1 MPLIQVIGA
10 WTMRTYSG
18 TVVNGELKLDEP
30 VGLSDHSRVQVTVVA
45 AVEAQRQWIEALDAL
60 KELKEK
66 RPISSG
72 GLRFSR
78 EELYD
83 RH

>member
-1 MPLIQVIGA
+1 MK
-10 WTMRTYSG
+10 TYSA
-18 TVVNGELKLDEP
+18 TVVNGQLQLDEP
-30 VGLSDHSRVQVTVVA
+30 VGLSDHCRVQVTVVPA
-45 AVEAQRQWIEALDAL
+45 METQQQWIRALDAL
-60 KELKEK
+60 AELKQQ

-72 GLRFSR
+72 GLKFSR